1 MESVHDRNLSGSDV
15 GDHLGD
21 EEGAEA
27 RTCFGVIA
35 AHFLFKGPE
44 TTDTGG
50 DDDPDTVLIYCL
62 YVKLGIGDTLF
73 GCHHG
78 KLSIAI

>member
-1 MESVHDRNLSGSDV
+1 MTCGDIR
-15 GDHLGD
+15 DHLGD
-21 EEGAEA
+21 EEGIEA
-27 RTCFGVIA
+27 RARLFVVA
-35 AHFLFKGPE
+35 AHFFLEGPE